1 MGGWLAK
8 LLGGTREMRILMV
21 GLDAAGIR
29 LSLAVYSISVLL
41 SFPT

>member
-21 GLDAAGIR
+21 GLDAAGAFKSDTSLY
-29 LSLAVYSISVLL
+29 LS
-41 SFPT
+41 